1 MHRAWDSWLLS
12 ISSFPS
18 ASCKRQLWPI
28 STFGIFDQMDEET
41 WTRQKKKEKLFS
53 LAKNYFHFHFHWPI
67 STFGIFDQMDE
78 ETWTRQKKKNNF
90 TWVERWPMVDFFVAS
105 LSVLKHLNFARQ
117 EGKCSWIALIW
128 KEFLWGAAPDGWLDG
143 WTDRSPLLATTTAI
157 PSTFRMHVVYWYIG
171 ILYIVY
177 TCGLH
182 VHCASNWKSPILGF
196 QEYSRTRKWSIC
208 FFNTDVVENFIW
220 SPPWWCVRIARNKNY
235 MSGPMKYIMSHVLRG
250 QVCGGEI

>member
-1 MHRAWDSWLLS
+1 
-12 ISSFPS
+12 
-18 ASCKRQLWPI
+18 
-28 STFGIFDQMDEET
+28 
-41 WTRQKKKEKLFS
+41 
-53 LAKNYFHFHFHWPI
+53 
-67 STFGIFDQMDE
+67 
-78 ETWTRQKKKNNF
+78 
-90 TWVERWPMVDFFVAS
+90 MVDFFVAS

-157 PSTFRMHVVYWYIG
+157 PSTFRMHVVYWYI
-171 ILYIVY
+171 VY

-220 SPPWWCVRIARNKNY
+220 SPPWWCVRIPWKLYVWSHEVYHVPCFARASLWRRNIGGAFLFLRSLTNAQSHKLSD
-235 MSGPMKYIMSHVLRG
+235 SGLFARQYKTIGSIRG
-250 QVCGGEI
+250 LDWLIISMEGWELK

>member
-1 MHRAWDSWLLS
+1 
-12 ISSFPS
+12 
-18 ASCKRQLWPI
+18 
-28 STFGIFDQMDEET
+28 
-41 WTRQKKKEKLFS
+41 
-53 LAKNYFHFHFHWPI
+53 
-67 STFGIFDQMDE
+67 
-78 ETWTRQKKKNNF
+78 
-90 TWVERWPMVDFFVAS
+90 MVDFFVAS

-157 PSTFRMHVVYWYIG
+157 PSTFRMHVVYWYI
-171 ILYIVY
+171 VY

-220 SPPWWCVRIARNKNY
+220 SPPWWCVRIPWKLYVWSHEVYHVPCFARASLWRRNIGEAFLFLRSLTNAQSHKLSD
-235 MSGPMKYIMSHVLRG
+235 SGLFARQYKTIGSIRG
-250 QVCGGEI
+250 LDWLIISMEGWELK